1 MNHQLTTAEEAAF
14 MKMLENIL
22 ETAYN
27 MQEEAEHMF
36 IYQESVLNKSKRKA
50 LSVNFVGISEIDG
63 NGSTSSLS
71 RHPLLSVSS
80 VDQVYIHFRFKK
92 LNIFFVKQQ
101 VRQDILSNWSFK
113 LTCSYCRFRFK
124 KSCFYFVKLH
134 LRPKSFSVKLK
145 RAVFPVKRQMIAF

>member
-80 VDQVYIHFRFKK
+80 VDQVLMKK
-92 LNIFFVKQQ
+92 SSIFFESWHL
-101 VRQDILSNWSFK
+101 D
-113 LTCSYCRFRFK
+113 K
-124 KSCFYFVKLH
+124 KSAILLSADEIFSAFMEKEYLH
-134 LRPKSFSVKLK
+134 W
-145 RAVFPVKRQMIAF
+145 

>member
-1 MNHQLTTAEEAAF
+1 

-80 VDQVYIHFRFKK
+80 VDQVYLICCANKD
-92 LNIFFVKQQ
+92 LWALCAPIFVI
-101 VRQDILSNWSFK
+101 VV
-113 LTCSYCRFRFK
+113 YCRNAT
-124 KSCFYFVKLH
+124 SYFLVGKE
-134 LRPKSFSVKLK
+134 
-145 RAVFPVKRQMIAF
+145 

>member
-1 MNHQLTTAEEAAF
+1 MSPLLLNCRFSVLSSYSKNEAYLIPKSCPNCSIFTLGMNHQLTTAEEAAF

-27 MQEEAEHMF
+27 MQEESEHMF

-50 LSVNFVGISEIDG
+50 LSVNFVGISETDG

-80 VDQVYIHFRFKK
+80 VDQV
-92 LNIFFVKQQ
+92 
-101 VRQDILSNWSFK
+101 
-113 LTCSYCRFRFK
+113 
-124 KSCFYFVKLH
+124 
-134 LRPKSFSVKLK
+134 
-145 RAVFPVKRQMIAF
+145 

>member
-1 MNHQLTTAEEAAF
+1 MPMSICIYGNLFYESDVSIFTLGMNHQLTTAEEAAF

-80 VDQVYIHFRFKK
+80 VDQVY
-92 LNIFFVKQQ
+92 L
-101 VRQDILSNWSFK
+101 VRK
-113 LTCSYCRFRFK
+113 
-124 KSCFYFVKLH
+124 
-134 LRPKSFSVKLK
+134 
-145 RAVFPVKRQMIAF
+145 